1 MAVSITIEV
10 NPECYLRDPLQT
22 SLGKRIIEHSIEVL
36 AEAGFEAFNF
46 KQLARSMGSTEASI
60 YRYFRNKHYL
70 LIYLTSWYW
79 DYMKYL
85 IQIDIRTTVDH
96 YERLIRAMSTVVSAA
111 SESDSVQFVHQK
123 MLHKIVLENYGKA
136 YHTKD
141 VDQENSA
148 GLFQN
153 YKEVSNLIA
162 DLIAGVRSDFT
173 YPHALATNLLT
184 MAHEHYYYA
193 EHLPSLT
200 EIQRDSIPA
209 EIEQMLH
216 YYVEQI
222 LVR

>member
-1 MAVSITIEV
+1 MSVSITIEV
-10 NPECYLRDPLQT
+10 NPQCYLRDPLQT
-22 SLGKRIIEHSIEVL
+22 SLGKRIIQHSIDVL
-36 AEAGFEAFNF
+36 AESGFEAFNF
-46 KQLARSMGSTEASI
+46 KQLAKAMGSTEASI
-60 YRYFRNKHYL
+60 YRYFKNKHYL

-85 IQIDIRTTVDH
+85 IEIDIRNTVLPA
-96 YERLIRAMSTVVSAA
+96 ERLQRALSTVIAA
-111 SESDSVQFVHQK
+111 AAEPDSVEFVHQRR
-123 MLHKIVLENYGKA
+123 LHTIVLENYGKA

-141 VDQENSA
+141 VDQENRA
-148 GLFQN
+148 GLFRN
-153 YKEVSNLIA
+153 YKEVSNLVA
-162 DLIAGVRSDFT
+162 DLISAVRADFA

-200 EIQRDSIPA
+200 EIQRDNIPA

-216 YYVEQI
+216 YYVEQM